1 MAAARGDAPDDA
13 GRGEVSPGQD
23 EAGRSGFRD
32 RGGRDPGSAG
42 SAGRA
47 RESGPRR
54 ADAPARP
61 LAHAPRPRSAAVWL
75 YDDLLAWLCPGGLL
89 LTALVLRHPGGL
101 HALRAQAPEL
111 VLPTWLAGAYV
122 LGLALSPLGRLV
134 YTLAQAIVWPRL
146 RQAWAPAMAFLGERL
161 RRSEGQ
167 ALPPAAAMSAAQF
180 HDADRRLRE
189 YLEAVAPE
197 SRATL
202 DRMKVLCSLACNA
215 AAGCVV
221 FVLVDALSGGIADWS
236 VRRAAIAAG
245 AIGLALVAA
254 VYRER
259 RRQRTQLSV
268 WRRVRIERGEAGAE
282 DREAAPPA

>member
-1 MAAARGDAPDDA
+1 MSPARKDDAP
-13 GRGEVSPGQD
+13 
-23 EAGRSGFRD
+23 
-32 RGGRDPGSAG
+32 
-42 SAGRA
+42 
-47 RESGPRR
+47 
-54 ADAPARP
+54 
-61 LAHAPRPRSAAVWL
+61 PRPRSAAAWL

-101 HALRAQAPEL
+101 HALREQAPEL

-134 YTLAQAIVWPRL
+134 YTFAQAVVWPRL
-146 RQAWAPAMAFLGERL
+146 RRAWTPALEFLGERL
-161 RRSEGQ
+161 RRDEGLQ
-167 ALPPAAAMSAAQF
+167 LPPAATMTASQF

-197 SRATL
+197 SRAAL
-202 DRMKVLCSLACNA
+202 DRMKVLCSLSCNA
-215 AAGCVV
+215 AAACFV
-221 FVLVDALSGGIADWS
+221 FVLIDALSGGVADWS
-236 VRRAAIAAG
+236 GARVAIACG

-268 WRRVRIERGEAGAE
+268 WRRVQIERGEDAA
-282 DREAAPPA
+282 AAPPAP

>member
-1 MAAARGDAPDDA
+1 MNPARRDDAP
-13 GRGEVSPGQD
+13 SP
-23 EAGRSGFRD
+23 
-32 RGGRDPGSAG
+32 
-42 SAGRA
+42 
-47 RESGPRR
+47 
-54 ADAPARP
+54 
-61 LAHAPRPRSAAVWL
+61 PRPRSAAAWL

-101 HALRAQAPEL
+101 HALREQAPEL

-134 YTLAQAIVWPRL
+134 YTFAQAVVWPRL
-146 RQAWAPAMAFLGERL
+146 RRAWTPALEFLSERL
-161 RRSEGQ
+161 RRSEGLE
-167 ALPPAAAMSAAQF
+167 LPPPATMTSSQF

-215 AAGCVV
+215 AAGCFV
-221 FVLVDALSGGIADWS
+221 FVLTDVASGGLADWS
-236 VRRAAIAAG
+236 GGRVAIAAG
-245 AIGLALVAA
+245 AIALALTAA

-268 WRRVRIERGEAGAE
+268 WRRVRIERGEE
-282 DREAAPPA
+282 